1 MNDVQET
8 KFKVKIYDY
17 PEGKKP
23 KRVPKEVMKL
33 LKDDKIASAKKI
45 AKLKKEAIHCP
56 VLDEER
62 NFLECFTCKSFI
74 RRVMGEVDCAG
85 GPAELDLR

>member
-1 MNDVQET
+1 MSEAPET
-8 KFKVKIYDY
+8 KFKVKVYNY

-23 KRVPKEVMKL
+23 KRVPKEVTES
-33 LKDDKIASAKKI
+33 LKGVVSTKKI
-45 AKLKKEAIHCP
+45 GKLKKEAIHCP

-62 NFLECFTCKSFI
+62 NFVECFSCQSFI

-85 GPAELDLR
+85 GSAELQIQ

>member
-1 MNDVQET
+1 MNEEPET
-8 KFKVKIYDY
+8 KFKVKVYKY

-23 KRVPKEVMKL
+23 KRVPKEVTES
-33 LKDDKIASAKKI
+33 LKGVVSTKKI
-45 AKLKKEAIHCP
+45 GKLKKEAIHCP

-62 NFLECFTCKSFI
+62 NFVECFSCKSFI

-85 GPAELDLR
+85 GPAELEIQ